1 MRLFIE
7 FNFFSK
13 RSDLL
18 MMNVTVLV
26 DYMGRNYTT
35 NVLAQ
40 RDTDE
45 STIMQMAYEQVRKQ
59 WTTIK

>member
-1 MRLFIE
+1 
-7 FNFFSK
+7 
-13 RSDLL
+13 

-59 WTTIK
+59 WTPIK

>member
-7 FNFFSK
+7 SSFNK
-13 RSDLL
+13 RSDLT

-26 DYMGRNYTT
+26 DYMGKHYTT

-40 RDTDE
+40 RGTDE
-45 STIMQMAYEQVRKQ
+45 SKIMQLAYEQVRKQ
-59 WTTIK
+59 WTPVK

>member
-45 STIMQMAYEQVRKQ
+45 STIMQLAYEQVRKQ
-59 WTTIK
+59 WTPIK

>member
-59 WTTIK
+59 WTPIK